1 MANRKS
7 GAFPHIERQSRR
19 IMYESEW
26 LVRKISIY
34 PSATKLVQAPQ
45 NLAENPPV
53 QFVAKSAT
61 NAGIASHRSPFT
73 RKNMKPQNPSRL
85 IQVFITLGR
94 FDHAARTMS
103 SAPSVSRTAG
113 GSNDL
118 TKI

>member
-1 MANRKS
+1 VALADARAS
-7 GAFPHIERQSRR
+7 DTVPIQSAVADSLCRR
-19 IMYESEW
+19 TLS
-26 LVRKISIY
+26 
-34 PSATKLVQAPQ
+34 
-45 NLAENPPV
+45 

-61 NAGIASHRSPFT
+61 KAGMASHRSPFT

-94 FDHAARTMS
+94 FDHAARTMI
-103 SAPSVSRTAG
+103 SALSVSRTAG